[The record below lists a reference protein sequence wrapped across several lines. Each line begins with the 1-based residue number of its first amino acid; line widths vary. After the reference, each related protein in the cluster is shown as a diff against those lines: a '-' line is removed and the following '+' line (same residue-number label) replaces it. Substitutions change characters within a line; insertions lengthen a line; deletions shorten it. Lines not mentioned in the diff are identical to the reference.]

1 MYNIASASI
10 FTVKRIECVRSG
22 HVGGV
27 NNEKY
32 LHENEIYFPKEHRF
46 IVLLLQHG
54 RCEHTL
60 YLLRGEEH
68 FGLHHGIPSI
78 FIVNIYFMFVIIL
91 FASLL
96 VCLCKSITVFFKK
109 WQCKCSIPEEI

>member
-1 MYNIASASI
+1 MPYVLKFALKPKLAIQFLDSNSSELDRNSKIPWSRLL
-10 FTVKRIECVRSG
+10 VLNKRGKNCYRIECVRSG

-32 LHENEIYFPKEHRF
+32 LHENEMYFPKEHRF

-60 YLLRGEEH
+60 YHR
-68 FGLHHGIPSI
+68 P
-78 FIVNIYFMFVIIL
+78 
-91 FASLL
+91 
-96 VCLCKSITVFFKK
+96 
-109 WQCKCSIPEEI
+109 

>member
-1 MYNIASASI
+1 MASKFPINQETIVMNKIVNSKLVFEITPCKLGITFIFIHKLAKILPAGQHPGHECSFSRASI
-10 FTVKRIECVRSG
+10 KNNARSGPIECVRSG

-60 YLLRGEEH
+60 
-68 FGLHHGIPSI
+68 
-78 FIVNIYFMFVIIL
+78 
-91 FASLL
+91 
-96 VCLCKSITVFFKK
+96 
-109 WQCKCSIPEEI
+109 